1 MSINW
6 KSRFMTLAFARFLSD
21 RALVPEDANYAF
33 RSPRQ
38 NTGSQIAS
46 VATSRHQA
54 LHAARGRQSSIRTE
68 RSPLLAAPVH
78 RSLG

>member
-54 LHAARGRQSSIRTE
+54 LQGQEGDNRRFARS
-68 RSPLLAAPVH
+68 VH
-78 RSLG
+78 RFLPRRFIDL